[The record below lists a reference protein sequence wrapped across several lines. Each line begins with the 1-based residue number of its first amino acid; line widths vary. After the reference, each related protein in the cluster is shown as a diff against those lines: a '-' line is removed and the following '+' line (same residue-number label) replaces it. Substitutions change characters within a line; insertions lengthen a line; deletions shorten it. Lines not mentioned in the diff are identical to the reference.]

1 MEALLERMQNQ
12 GHGGRGFLTS
22 CEAELQE
29 LMKQIDI
36 MVAHKKSEW
45 EGQTQALETCLEIR
59 DHELSSVKTL
69 LAEKHKEVGRLR
81 QQLEHTEQDKQGMAV
96 EYEQQL
102 KKFQEELGRLKRS
115 YEKLQ
120 KKQLKEAR
128 EGPKCQGDDR
138 SEVSRLTKKIEE
150 FRQKSLDW
158 EKQRLLYQQQ
168 VASLEAQRKA
178 LAEQSELIQQTQLTN
193 RKQVLES
200 VQLASQSEIQH
211 LTSKLERA
219 NDTICANELEVERLN
234 MRVDDLTGASQKI
247 LEDHQRVQEELG
259 HSKKMLE
266 VLQEEKLELRVTLQS
281 QEDFIKS
288 SKMHQEQL
296 QKELASITETLH
308 SKELLISLGAINAR
322 CIQLSKEQMEKC
334 KELRVME
341 EHHCQAKAEIKKLK
355 EQLSQAEQTHNSELE
370 GMKKEIS
377 QLTQALHQRDIA
389 IASASGS
396 TSDME
401 QRMRMEIERI
411 ERKAMEHRPWDPET
425 GMIRA
430 RDWRAS
436 QESFLTLLC
445 PPAAS
450 CFPDQ
455 TCCHYLSF
463 LLKGVWKRISEHGLS
478 EEDPVVAAYGAL
490 ALSRLSAV
498 WRERGREAF
507 LEQRGT
513 FDNLYLIKVILVQLE
528 TLRLENRHL
537 SEMLQKVES
546 SVLGAKDVPVTDIQ
560 ESYTTALNKLESE
573 NQQLQKD
580 LAETR
585 AKLEFSTQVCRD
597 KYESIVQQMQSK
609 VTEIKD
615 TECRRTQELQHKH
628 EEERRKLQARLEKTI
643 QHYKGEIQTL
653 KAQHVLPGMGAVS
666 GAAGGLSPHI
676 SRSSSKESLSSD
688 SLLGADPLPPV
699 LDGKQDF
706 TDDASRESVSSQQRE
721 LVPLCPL
728 PTAPI
733 GSIAARFLEEE
744 EVRSQHILERL
755 DAHIEELKRESER
768 TVKQFTRQK

>member
-1 MEALLERMQNQ
+1 MEALLERMQRQ

-45 EGQTQALETCLEIR
+45 EGQTQALETCLEVR
-59 DHELSSVKTL
+59 EQELSSTRTL
-69 LAEKHKEVGRLR
+69 LDEKHKEVGRLR
-81 QQLEHTEQDKQGMAV
+81 QQLEHMEQVKQGLAV

-128 EGPKCQGDDR
+128 EGPKSQGDDR
-138 SEVSRLTKKIEE
+138 SEVNRLTKKIEE

-158 EKQRLLYQQQ
+158 EKQRLLYHQQ

-178 LAEQSELIQQTQLTN
+178 LAEQSELIQTQLTN

-234 MRVDDLTGASQKI
+234 MRVDDLTRANEKI
-247 LEDHQRVQEELG
+247 LEDQQRVQEELG
-259 HSKKMLE
+259 HAKKMLE
-266 VLQEEKLELRVTLQS
+266 VLQEEKLELRITLQS

-288 SKMHQEQL
+288 SERQQEQL
-296 QKELASITETLH
+296 QKELANITEALH
-308 SKELLISLGAINAR
+308 SKELLIRSLEEHLREKRLSQEFPHLGPELEHVLLQLDLAQKNEKNLQSEVAHLEGSLGAVNAR
-322 CIQLSKEQMEKC
+322 CIQLSEELTEKC

-341 EHHCQAKAEIKKLK
+341 EHHCQAKAEINKLE
-355 EQLSQAEQTHNSELE
+355 EQLSQADQTHNSELE

-377 QLTQALHQRDIA
+377 QLTQELHQRDIA

-401 QRMRMEIERI
+401 QRLRMEIERA
-411 ERKAMEHRPWDPET
+411 ERKAVEHR
-425 GMIRA
+425 
-430 RDWRAS
+430 
-436 QESFLTLLC
+436 
-445 PPAAS
+445 
-450 CFPDQ
+450 
-455 TCCHYLSF
+455 
-463 LLKGVWKRISEHGLS
+463 
-478 EEDPVVAAYGAL
+478 
-490 ALSRLSAV
+490 
-498 WRERGREAF
+498 
-507 LEQRGT
+507 
-513 FDNLYLIKVILVQLE
+513 VILVQLE

-537 SEMLQKVES
+537 SEMLQK
-546 SVLGAKDVPVTDIQ
+546 AKDVSLSDIR

-597 KYESIVQQMQSK
+597 KYESIMQQMQSK

-615 TECRRTQELQHKH
+615 IECRRTQELQHKH

-643 QHYKGEIQTL
+643 QHYKEVIQTL
-653 KAQHVLPGMGAVS
+653 KAQHMSSGMGAVS
-666 GAAGGLSPHI
+666 SAAGGLTPHI
-676 SRSSSKESLSSD
+676 SRSNSQESLSSD

-699 LDGKQDF
+699 SDGKKDF
-706 TDDASRESVSSQQRE
+706 TDDASRESVSSQRRE

-768 TVKQFTRQK
+768 TVKQFTHHK

>member
-308 SKELLISLGAINAR
+308 SKELLIRSLEEHLHEKQLSQEFPELEHVLLQLDLAQKNEKNLQSEVARLEGSLGAINAR

-411 ERKAMEHRPWDPET
+411 ERKAMEHR
-425 GMIRA
+425 
-430 RDWRAS
+430 
-436 QESFLTLLC
+436 
-445 PPAAS
+445 
-450 CFPDQ
+450 
-455 TCCHYLSF
+455 
-463 LLKGVWKRISEHGLS
+463 
-478 EEDPVVAAYGAL
+478 
-490 ALSRLSAV
+490 
-498 WRERGREAF
+498 
-507 LEQRGT
+507 
-513 FDNLYLIKVILVQLE
+513 VILVQLE

-537 SEMLQKVES
+537 SEMLQK
-546 SVLGAKDVPVTDIQ
+546 AKDVPVTDIQ

>member
-102 KKFQEELGRLKRS
+102 KKFQEE
-115 YEKLQ
+115 
-120 KKQLKEAR
+120 
-128 EGPKCQGDDR
+128 
-138 SEVSRLTKKIEE
+138 
-150 FRQKSLDW
+150 
-158 EKQRLLYQQQ
+158 
-168 VASLEAQRKA
+168 
-178 LAEQSELIQQTQLTN
+178 QTQLTN

-308 SKELLISLGAINAR
+308 SKELLIRSLEEHLHEKQLSQEFPELEHVLLQLDLAQKNEKNLQSEVARLEGSLGAINAR

-411 ERKAMEHRPWDPET
+411 ERKAVEHRPWDPET

-513 FDNLYLIKVILVQLE
+513 FDNLYLIK
-528 TLRLENRHL
+528 
-537 SEMLQKVES
+537 
-546 SVLGAKDVPVTDIQ
+546 AKDVPVTDIQ

>member
-1 MEALLERMQNQ
+1 MEALLERMQKQ
-12 GHGGRGFLTS
+12 GHGGGFLTS

-45 EGQTQALETCLEIR
+45 EGQAQALETCLQIR

-69 LAEKHKEVGRLR
+69 LDEKRKEVGRLR

-128 EGPKCQGDDR
+128 ESPKRQGDDR

-234 MRVDDLTGASQKI
+234 MRVDDLAGASQKI

-266 VLQEEKLELRVTLQS
+266 VLQEEKLELRVTLES

-296 QKELASITETLH
+296 QKELASITETLR
-308 SKELLISLGAINAR
+308 SKELLIRSLEEHLHGKQLSQEFQELEHVLLQLDLAQKNEKNLQSEVARLEGSLGAINAR
-322 CIQLSKEQMEKC
+322 CIQLSKELMEKC

-355 EQLSQAEQTHNSELE
+355 EQLFQAEQTHNSELE

-396 TSDME
+396 TYDME

-411 ERKAMEHRPWDPET
+411 ERKAVEHR
-425 GMIRA
+425 
-430 RDWRAS
+430 
-436 QESFLTLLC
+436 
-445 PPAAS
+445 
-450 CFPDQ
+450 
-455 TCCHYLSF
+455 
-463 LLKGVWKRISEHGLS
+463 
-478 EEDPVVAAYGAL
+478 
-490 ALSRLSAV
+490 
-498 WRERGREAF
+498 
-507 LEQRGT
+507 
-513 FDNLYLIKVILVQLE
+513 VILVQLE

-560 ESYTTALNKLESE
+560 ESYTTALNKLEAE

-580 LAETR
+580 LAETK

-609 VTEIKD
+609 VAEIKD
-615 TECRRTQELQHKH
+615 TESRRTQELQHKH

-643 QHYKGEIQTL
+643 QHYKGVIQTL
-653 KAQHVLPGMGAVS
+653 KAQHVSPGMGAVS

-688 SLLGADPLPPV
+688 SLLGAEPLPPV
-699 LDGKQDF
+699 LDGEQDF

-721 LVPLCPL
+721 IVPLCPL

>member
-1 MEALLERMQNQ
+1 
-12 GHGGRGFLTS
+12 
-22 CEAELQE
+22 
-29 LMKQIDI
+29 
-36 MVAHKKSEW
+36 
-45 EGQTQALETCLEIR
+45 
-59 DHELSSVKTL
+59 
-69 LAEKHKEVGRLR
+69 
-81 QQLEHTEQDKQGMAV
+81 MAV

-128 EGPKCQGDDR
+128 ESPKRQGDDR

-234 MRVDDLTGASQKI
+234 MRVDDLAGASQKI

-266 VLQEEKLELRVTLQS
+266 VLQEEKLELRVTLES

-296 QKELASITETLH
+296 QKELASITETLR
-308 SKELLISLGAINAR
+308 SKELLIRSLEEHLHGKQLSQEFQELEHVLLQLDLAQKNEKNLQSEVARLEGSLGAINAR
-322 CIQLSKEQMEKC
+322 CIQLSKELMEKC

-355 EQLSQAEQTHNSELE
+355 EQLFQAEQTHNSELE

-396 TSDME
+396 TYDME

-411 ERKAMEHRPWDPET
+411 ERKAVEHR
-425 GMIRA
+425 
-430 RDWRAS
+430 
-436 QESFLTLLC
+436 
-445 PPAAS
+445 
-450 CFPDQ
+450 
-455 TCCHYLSF
+455 
-463 LLKGVWKRISEHGLS
+463 
-478 EEDPVVAAYGAL
+478 
-490 ALSRLSAV
+490 
-498 WRERGREAF
+498 
-507 LEQRGT
+507 
-513 FDNLYLIKVILVQLE
+513 VILVQLE

-560 ESYTTALNKLESE
+560 ESYTTALNKLEAE

-580 LAETR
+580 LAETK

-609 VTEIKD
+609 VAEIKD
-615 TECRRTQELQHKH
+615 TESRRTQELQHKH

-643 QHYKGEIQTL
+643 QHYKGVIQTL
-653 KAQHVLPGMGAVS
+653 KAQHVSPGMGAVS

-688 SLLGADPLPPV
+688 SLLGAEPLPPV
-699 LDGKQDF
+699 LDGEQDF

-721 LVPLCPL
+721 IVPLCPL

>member
-178 LAEQSELIQQTQLTN
+178 LAEQSELIQTQLTN

-308 SKELLISLGAINAR
+308 SKELLIRSLEEHLHEKQLSQEFPELEHVLLQLDLAQKNEKNLQSEVARLEGSLGAVNAR

-411 ERKAMEHRPWDPET
+411 ERKAVEHR
-425 GMIRA
+425 
-430 RDWRAS
+430 
-436 QESFLTLLC
+436 
-445 PPAAS
+445 
-450 CFPDQ
+450 
-455 TCCHYLSF
+455 
-463 LLKGVWKRISEHGLS
+463 
-478 EEDPVVAAYGAL
+478 
-490 ALSRLSAV
+490 
-498 WRERGREAF
+498 
-507 LEQRGT
+507 
-513 FDNLYLIKVILVQLE
+513 VILVQLE

-585 AKLEFSTQVCRD
+585 AKLEFSTQACRD

>member
-1 MEALLERMQNQ
+1 MMAEIITHPLDSRSWGFKENNNYNETPDKIMTVGNTASCFRKVCQRGRDFVMEALLERMQKQ

-45 EGQTQALETCLEIR
+45 EGQAQALETCLQIR

-69 LAEKHKEVGRLR
+69 LDEKRKEVGRLR

-128 EGPKCQGDDR
+128 ESPKRQGDDR

-234 MRVDDLTGASQKI
+234 MRVDDLAGASQKI

-266 VLQEEKLELRVTLQS
+266 VLQEEKLELRVTLES

-296 QKELASITETLH
+296 QKELASITETLR
-308 SKELLISLGAINAR
+308 SKELLIRSLEEHLHGKQLSQEFQELEHVLLQLDLAQKNEKNLQSEVARLEGSLGAINAR
-322 CIQLSKEQMEKC
+322 CIQLSKELMEKC

-341 EHHCQAKAEIKKLK
+341 EHHCQAKAEIKK
-355 EQLSQAEQTHNSELE
+355 
-370 GMKKEIS
+370 
-377 QLTQALHQRDIA
+377 
-389 IASASGS
+389 
-396 TSDME
+396 
-401 QRMRMEIERI
+401 
-411 ERKAMEHRPWDPET
+411 
-425 GMIRA
+425 
-430 RDWRAS
+430 
-436 QESFLTLLC
+436 
-445 PPAAS
+445 
-450 CFPDQ
+450 
-455 TCCHYLSF
+455 
-463 LLKGVWKRISEHGLS
+463 
-478 EEDPVVAAYGAL
+478 
-490 ALSRLSAV
+490 
-498 WRERGREAF
+498 
-507 LEQRGT
+507 
-513 FDNLYLIKVILVQLE
+513 
-528 TLRLENRHL
+528 
-537 SEMLQKVES
+537 
-546 SVLGAKDVPVTDIQ
+546 AKDVPVTDIQ
-560 ESYTTALNKLESE
+560 ESYTTALNKLEAE

-580 LAETR
+580 LAETK

-609 VTEIKD
+609 VAEIKD
-615 TECRRTQELQHKH
+615 TESRRTQELQHKH

-643 QHYKGEIQTL
+643 QHYKGVIQTL
-653 KAQHVLPGMGAVS
+653 KAQHVSPGMGAVS

-688 SLLGADPLPPV
+688 SLLGAEPLPPV
-699 LDGKQDF
+699 LDGEQDF

-721 LVPLCPL
+721 IVPLCPL

>member
-1 MEALLERMQNQ
+1 MEALLERMQRQ

-59 DHELSSVKTL
+59 EQELSSVRTVL
-69 LAEKHKEVGRLR
+69 NEKHKEVGRLR
-81 QQLEHTEQDKQGMAV
+81 QQLEHTEQVKQGMAI

-128 EGPKCQGDDR
+128 EGPKSQGDDQ

-178 LAEQSELIQQTQLTN
+178 LTEQSELIQTQLTS

-200 VQLASQSEIQH
+200 LQLASQSEIQH
-211 LTSKLERA
+211 VTSKLERA

-234 MRVDDLTGASQKI
+234 MRVDDLTGANQKI
-247 LEDHQRVQEELG
+247 LEDHQSVQEELG

-288 SKMHQEQL
+288 SKMQQEQL
-296 QKELASITETLH
+296 QRELASITETLH
-308 SKELLISLGAINAR
+308 SKEFLIRSLEEHLREKHLSQEFPELEHVLLQLDLAQKNEKNLQSEVARLEGSLGAINAR
-322 CIQLSKEQMEKC
+322 CIQLSKELTEKC

-341 EHHCQAKAEIKKLK
+341 EYHCHAKAEITKLK

-377 QLTQALHQRDIA
+377 QLTQVLHQRDIA
-389 IASASGS
+389 IALASGS

-401 QRMRMEIERI
+401 QRMRMEIERA
-411 ERKAMEHRPWDPET
+411 ERKAVEHR
-425 GMIRA
+425 
-430 RDWRAS
+430 
-436 QESFLTLLC
+436 
-445 PPAAS
+445 
-450 CFPDQ
+450 
-455 TCCHYLSF
+455 
-463 LLKGVWKRISEHGLS
+463 
-478 EEDPVVAAYGAL
+478 
-490 ALSRLSAV
+490 
-498 WRERGREAF
+498 
-507 LEQRGT
+507 
-513 FDNLYLIKVILVQLE
+513 
-528 TLRLENRHL
+528 
-537 SEMLQKVES
+537 
-546 SVLGAKDVPVTDIQ
+546 AKDVPVTDIQ

-585 AKLEFSTQVCRD
+585 AKLELSTQVCRD
-597 KYESIVQQMQSK
+597 KYESIMQQMQSK
-609 VTEIKD
+609 VTEMKD

-653 KAQHVLPGMGAVS
+653 KAQYVSPGMGAVS
-666 GAAGGLSPHI
+666 GEAGGSSPHI

-706 TDDASRESVSSQQRE
+706 TDDAYRKSVSSQRRE

-728 PTAPI
+728 PKAPI

-744 EVRSQHILERL
+744 EVRSQRILERL

-768 TVKQFTRQK
+768 TVKQFTHEK

>member
-308 SKELLISLGAINAR
+308 SKELLIRSLEEHLHEKQLSQEFPELEHVLLQLDLAQKNEKNLQSEVARLEGSLGAVNAR

-411 ERKAMEHRPWDPET
+411 ERKAVEHR
-425 GMIRA
+425 
-430 RDWRAS
+430 
-436 QESFLTLLC
+436 
-445 PPAAS
+445 
-450 CFPDQ
+450 
-455 TCCHYLSF
+455 
-463 LLKGVWKRISEHGLS
+463 
-478 EEDPVVAAYGAL
+478 
-490 ALSRLSAV
+490 
-498 WRERGREAF
+498 
-507 LEQRGT
+507 
-513 FDNLYLIKVILVQLE
+513 VILVQLE

-585 AKLEFSTQVCRD
+585 AKLEFSTQACRD

>member
-308 SKELLISLGAINAR
+308 SKELLIRSLEEHLHEKQLSQEFPELEHVLLQLDLAQKNEKNLQSEVARLEGSLGAINAR

-411 ERKAMEHRPWDPET
+411 ERKAVEHR
-425 GMIRA
+425 
-430 RDWRAS
+430 
-436 QESFLTLLC
+436 
-445 PPAAS
+445 
-450 CFPDQ
+450 
-455 TCCHYLSF
+455 
-463 LLKGVWKRISEHGLS
+463 
-478 EEDPVVAAYGAL
+478 
-490 ALSRLSAV
+490 
-498 WRERGREAF
+498 
-507 LEQRGT
+507 
-513 FDNLYLIKVILVQLE
+513 VILVQLE

-585 AKLEFSTQVCRD
+585 AKLEFSTQACRD

-653 KAQHVLPGMGAVS
+653 KAQHVSPGMGAVS

>member
-1 MEALLERMQNQ
+1 MEALLERMQRQ

-59 DHELSSVKTL
+59 DQELSSVRTL
-69 LAEKHKEVGRLR
+69 LDEKHKEVGRLR
-81 QQLEHTEQDKQGMAV
+81 QQLEHTEQVQQGTVV

-128 EGPKCQGDDR
+128 EGPKSHGDDQ

-178 LAEQSELIQQTQLTN
+178 LTEQSELIQTQLTN

-234 MRVDDLTGASQKI
+234 MRVDDLTGANQKI

-266 VLQEEKLELRVTLQS
+266 VLQEEKFELRVTLQS

-308 SKELLISLGAINAR
+308 SKELLIRSLEEHLREKQLSQAFPELEHVLLQLDLAQKNEKNLQSEVARLEGSLGAINAR
-322 CIQLSKEQMEKC
+322 CVQLSKELTEKC
-334 KELRVME
+334 KELRVTE
-341 EHHCQAKAEIKKLK
+341 EHHCLAKAEIKKLK
-355 EQLSQAEQTHNSELE
+355 EQLSQAEQTHSSELE

-377 QLTQALHQRDIA
+377 QLTQVLHQRDIA

-401 QRMRMEIERI
+401 QRMRMEIERA
-411 ERKAMEHRPWDPET
+411 ERKAVEHR
-425 GMIRA
+425 
-430 RDWRAS
+430 
-436 QESFLTLLC
+436 
-445 PPAAS
+445 
-450 CFPDQ
+450 
-455 TCCHYLSF
+455 
-463 LLKGVWKRISEHGLS
+463 
-478 EEDPVVAAYGAL
+478 
-490 ALSRLSAV
+490 
-498 WRERGREAF
+498 
-507 LEQRGT
+507 
-513 FDNLYLIKVILVQLE
+513 VILVHLE

-585 AKLEFSTQVCRD
+585 AKLELSTQVCWD
-597 KYESIVQQMQSK
+597 KYESIMQQMQSK

-643 QHYKGEIQTL
+643 QYYKGEIQNL
-653 KAQHVLPGMGAVS
+653 KTHHVLPGMGAVS
-666 GAAGGLSPHI
+666 GTSGGSNPHV

-688 SLLGADPLPPV
+688 LLPGTDPLPPV

-706 TDDASRESVSSQQRE
+706 TDDASRKSVSSQRRE

-744 EVRSQHILERL
+744 EVRSQRILERL

-768 TVKQFTRQK
+768 TVKQFTHPK

>member
-1 MEALLERMQNQ
+1 MEALLERMQRQ

-59 DHELSSVKTL
+59 DQELSSVRTL
-69 LAEKHKEVGRLR
+69 LDEKHKEVGRLR
-81 QQLEHTEQDKQGMAV
+81 QQLEHTEQVQQGMVV

-128 EGPKCQGDDR
+128 EGPKSHGDDR

-178 LAEQSELIQQTQLTN
+178 LTEQSELIQQTQLTN
-193 RKQVLES
+193 RKQMLES

-234 MRVDDLTGASQKI
+234 MRVDDLTGANQKI

-296 QKELASITETLH
+296 HKELASVTETLH
-308 SKELLISLGAINAR
+308 SKELLTRSLEEHLREKWLSQEFPELEHVLLQLDLAQKNEKNLQSEVARLEGSLGVINAR
-322 CIQLSKEQMEKC
+322 CIQLSKELTEKC
-334 KELRVME
+334 KELQVME
-341 EHHCQAKAEIKKLK
+341 EHHCLAKAEIKKLK
-355 EQLSQAEQTHNSELE
+355 EQLSQAEQTHSSELE

-377 QLTQALHQRDIA
+377 QLTQVLHQRDIA
-389 IASASGS
+389 IASSSGS

-401 QRMRMEIERI
+401 QRMRTEIERA
-411 ERKAMEHRPWDPET
+411 ERKAVEHR
-425 GMIRA
+425 
-430 RDWRAS
+430 
-436 QESFLTLLC
+436 
-445 PPAAS
+445 
-450 CFPDQ
+450 
-455 TCCHYLSF
+455 
-463 LLKGVWKRISEHGLS
+463 
-478 EEDPVVAAYGAL
+478 
-490 ALSRLSAV
+490 
-498 WRERGREAF
+498 
-507 LEQRGT
+507 
-513 FDNLYLIKVILVQLE
+513 
-528 TLRLENRHL
+528 
-537 SEMLQKVES
+537 
-546 SVLGAKDVPVTDIQ
+546 AKDVHVTDIQ

-573 NQQLQKD
+573 NQQLQKN

-585 AKLEFSTQVCRD
+585 AKLELSTQVCRD

-628 EEERRKLQARLEKTI
+628 EEEKRKLQARLEKTI
-643 QHYKGEIQTL
+643 QHYKGEIQNL
-653 KAQHVLPGMGAVS
+653 KAHHVLPGMGAVS
-666 GAAGGLSPHI
+666 DASGGSNPHV

-688 SLLGADPLPPV
+688 SLLGTDPLSPV

-706 TDDASRESVSSQQRE
+706 TDDTSRKSVSSQRRE

-744 EVRSQHILERL
+744 EVRSQRILERL

-768 TVKQFTRQK
+768 TVKQFTHQK

>member
-102 KKFQEELGRLKRS
+102 KKFQEE
-115 YEKLQ
+115 
-120 KKQLKEAR
+120 
-128 EGPKCQGDDR
+128 
-138 SEVSRLTKKIEE
+138 
-150 FRQKSLDW
+150 
-158 EKQRLLYQQQ
+158 
-168 VASLEAQRKA
+168 
-178 LAEQSELIQQTQLTN
+178 TQLTN

-308 SKELLISLGAINAR
+308 SKELLIRSLEEHLHEKQLSQEFPELEHVLLQLDLAQKNEKNLQSEVARLEGSLGAINAR

-411 ERKAMEHRPWDPET
+411 ERKAVEHRPWDPET

-513 FDNLYLIKVILVQLE
+513 FDNLYLIK
-528 TLRLENRHL
+528 
-537 SEMLQKVES
+537 
-546 SVLGAKDVPVTDIQ
+546 AKDVPVTDIQ

>member
-308 SKELLISLGAINAR
+308 SKELLIRSLEEHLHEKQLSQEFPELEHVLLQLDLAQKNEKNLQSEVARLEGSLGAVNAR

-411 ERKAMEHRPWDPET
+411 ERKAVEHR
-425 GMIRA
+425 
-430 RDWRAS
+430 
-436 QESFLTLLC
+436 
-445 PPAAS
+445 
-450 CFPDQ
+450 
-455 TCCHYLSF
+455 
-463 LLKGVWKRISEHGLS
+463 
-478 EEDPVVAAYGAL
+478 
-490 ALSRLSAV
+490 
-498 WRERGREAF
+498 
-507 LEQRGT
+507 
-513 FDNLYLIKVILVQLE
+513 VILVQLE

-537 SEMLQKVES
+537 SEMLQK
-546 SVLGAKDVPVTDIQ
+546 AKDVPVTDIQ

-585 AKLEFSTQVCRD
+585 AKLEFSTQACRD

>member
-1 MEALLERMQNQ
+1 MTSCQRGRDLVMEALLERMQNQ

-308 SKELLISLGAINAR
+308 SKELLIRSLEEHLHEKQLSQEFPELEHVLLQLDLAQKNEKNLQSEVARLEGSLGAINAR

-411 ERKAMEHRPWDPET
+411 ERKAVEHR
-425 GMIRA
+425 
-430 RDWRAS
+430 
-436 QESFLTLLC
+436 
-445 PPAAS
+445 
-450 CFPDQ
+450 
-455 TCCHYLSF
+455 
-463 LLKGVWKRISEHGLS
+463 
-478 EEDPVVAAYGAL
+478 
-490 ALSRLSAV
+490 
-498 WRERGREAF
+498 
-507 LEQRGT
+507 
-513 FDNLYLIKVILVQLE
+513 VILVQLE

-585 AKLEFSTQVCRD
+585 AKLEFSTQACRD

-653 KAQHVLPGMGAVS
+653 KAQHVSPGMGAVS

>member
-12 GHGGRGFLTS
+12 GHGGGFLTS

-102 KKFQEELGRLKRS
+102 KKFQEE
-115 YEKLQ
+115 
-120 KKQLKEAR
+120 
-128 EGPKCQGDDR
+128 
-138 SEVSRLTKKIEE
+138 
-150 FRQKSLDW
+150 
-158 EKQRLLYQQQ
+158 
-168 VASLEAQRKA
+168 
-178 LAEQSELIQQTQLTN
+178 TQLTN

-308 SKELLISLGAINAR
+308 SKELLIRSLEEHLHEKQLSQEFPELEHVLLQLDLAQKNEKNLQSEVARLEGSLGAINAR

-411 ERKAMEHRPWDPET
+411 ERKAVEHR
-425 GMIRA
+425 
-430 RDWRAS
+430 
-436 QESFLTLLC
+436 
-445 PPAAS
+445 
-450 CFPDQ
+450 
-455 TCCHYLSF
+455 
-463 LLKGVWKRISEHGLS
+463 
-478 EEDPVVAAYGAL
+478 
-490 ALSRLSAV
+490 
-498 WRERGREAF
+498 
-507 LEQRGT
+507 
-513 FDNLYLIKVILVQLE
+513 
-528 TLRLENRHL
+528 
-537 SEMLQKVES
+537 
-546 SVLGAKDVPVTDIQ
+546 AKDVPVTDIQ

>member
-308 SKELLISLGAINAR
+308 SKELLIRSLEEHLHEKQLSQEFPELEHVLLQLDLAQKNEKNLQSEVARLEGSLGAINAR

-341 EHHCQAKAEIKKLK
+341 EHHCQAKAEIKK
-355 EQLSQAEQTHNSELE
+355 
-370 GMKKEIS
+370 
-377 QLTQALHQRDIA
+377 
-389 IASASGS
+389 
-396 TSDME
+396 
-401 QRMRMEIERI
+401 
-411 ERKAMEHRPWDPET
+411 PWDPET

-513 FDNLYLIKVILVQLE
+513 FDNLYLIK
-528 TLRLENRHL
+528 
-537 SEMLQKVES
+537 
-546 SVLGAKDVPVTDIQ
+546 AKDVPVTDIQ

>member
-308 SKELLISLGAINAR
+308 SKELLIRSLEEHLHEKQLSQEFPELEHVLLQLDLAQKNEKNLQSEVARLEGSLGAINAR

-341 EHHCQAKAEIKKLK
+341 EHHCQAKAEIKK
-355 EQLSQAEQTHNSELE
+355 
-370 GMKKEIS
+370 
-377 QLTQALHQRDIA
+377 
-389 IASASGS
+389 
-396 TSDME
+396 
-401 QRMRMEIERI
+401 
-411 ERKAMEHRPWDPET
+411 
-425 GMIRA
+425 
-430 RDWRAS
+430 
-436 QESFLTLLC
+436 
-445 PPAAS
+445 
-450 CFPDQ
+450 
-455 TCCHYLSF
+455 
-463 LLKGVWKRISEHGLS
+463 
-478 EEDPVVAAYGAL
+478 
-490 ALSRLSAV
+490 
-498 WRERGREAF
+498 
-507 LEQRGT
+507 
-513 FDNLYLIKVILVQLE
+513 VILVQLE

-537 SEMLQKVES
+537 SEMLQK
-546 SVLGAKDVPVTDIQ
+546 AKDVPVTDIQ

>member
-1 MEALLERMQNQ
+1 MEALLERMQRQ

-59 DHELSSVKTL
+59 DQELSSVRTL
-69 LAEKHKEVGRLR
+69 LDEKHKEVGRLR
-81 QQLEHTEQDKQGMAV
+81 QQLEHTEQVQQGMVV

-128 EGPKCQGDDR
+128 EGPKSHGDDR

-150 FRQKSLDW
+150 FRQKALDW

-178 LAEQSELIQQTQLTN
+178 LTEQSELMQQTQLTN
-193 RKQVLES
+193 RKQMLES

-234 MRVDDLTGASQKI
+234 MRVDDLTGANQKI

-296 QKELASITETLH
+296 HKELASVTETLH
-308 SKELLISLGAINAR
+308 SKELLTRSLEEHLREKWLSQEFPELEHVLLQLDLAQKNEKNLQSEVARLEGSLGVINAR
-322 CIQLSKEQMEKC
+322 CIQLSKELTEKC
-334 KELRVME
+334 KELRVTE
-341 EHHCQAKAEIKKLK
+341 EHHCLAKAEIKKLK
-355 EQLSQAEQTHNSELE
+355 EQLSQAEQTHSSELE

-377 QLTQALHQRDIA
+377 QLTQVLHQRDIA
-389 IASASGS
+389 IASSSGS

-401 QRMRMEIERI
+401 QRMRMEIERA
-411 ERKAMEHRPWDPET
+411 ERKAVEHR
-425 GMIRA
+425 
-430 RDWRAS
+430 
-436 QESFLTLLC
+436 
-445 PPAAS
+445 
-450 CFPDQ
+450 
-455 TCCHYLSF
+455 
-463 LLKGVWKRISEHGLS
+463 
-478 EEDPVVAAYGAL
+478 
-490 ALSRLSAV
+490 
-498 WRERGREAF
+498 
-507 LEQRGT
+507 
-513 FDNLYLIKVILVQLE
+513 
-528 TLRLENRHL
+528 
-537 SEMLQKVES
+537 
-546 SVLGAKDVPVTDIQ
+546 AKDVHVTDIQ

-573 NQQLQKD
+573 NQQLQKN

-585 AKLEFSTQVCRD
+585 AKLELSTQVCRD

-615 TECRRTQELQHKH
+615 TECRFMRSVLLSRRTQELQHKH
-628 EEERRKLQARLEKTI
+628 EEEKRKLQARLEKTI
-643 QHYKGEIQTL
+643 QHYKGEIQNL
-653 KAQHVLPGMGAVS
+653 KAHHVLPGMGAVS
-666 GAAGGLSPHI
+666 DASGGSNPHV

-688 SLLGADPLPPV
+688 SLPGTDPLSPV

-706 TDDASRESVSSQQRE
+706 TDDTSRKSVSSQRRE

-744 EVRSQHILERL
+744 EVRSQRILERL

-768 TVKQFTRQK
+768 TVKQFTHQK

>member
-341 EHHCQAKAEIKKLK
+341 EHHCQAKAEIKK
-355 EQLSQAEQTHNSELE
+355 
-370 GMKKEIS
+370 
-377 QLTQALHQRDIA
+377 
-389 IASASGS
+389 
-396 TSDME
+396 
-401 QRMRMEIERI
+401 
-411 ERKAMEHRPWDPET
+411 PWDPET

-513 FDNLYLIKVILVQLE
+513 FDNLYLIK
-528 TLRLENRHL
+528 
-537 SEMLQKVES
+537 
-546 SVLGAKDVPVTDIQ
+546 AKDVPVTDIQ

>member
-1 MEALLERMQNQ
+1 MEALLERMQKQ

-45 EGQTQALETCLEIR
+45 EGQTQALEACLEIR

-308 SKELLISLGAINAR
+308 SKELLIRSLEEHLHEKQLSQEFPELEHVLLQLDLAQKNEKNLQSEVARLEGSLGAINAR
-322 CIQLSKEQMEKC
+322 CIQLSKELMEKC

-341 EHHCQAKAEIKKLK
+341 EHHCQAKAEIKK
-355 EQLSQAEQTHNSELE
+355 
-370 GMKKEIS
+370 
-377 QLTQALHQRDIA
+377 
-389 IASASGS
+389 
-396 TSDME
+396 
-401 QRMRMEIERI
+401 
-411 ERKAMEHRPWDPET
+411 
-425 GMIRA
+425 
-430 RDWRAS
+430 
-436 QESFLTLLC
+436 
-445 PPAAS
+445 
-450 CFPDQ
+450 
-455 TCCHYLSF
+455 
-463 LLKGVWKRISEHGLS
+463 
-478 EEDPVVAAYGAL
+478 
-490 ALSRLSAV
+490 
-498 WRERGREAF
+498 
-507 LEQRGT
+507 
-513 FDNLYLIKVILVQLE
+513 
-528 TLRLENRHL
+528 
-537 SEMLQKVES
+537 
-546 SVLGAKDVPVTDIQ
+546 AKDVPVTDIQ
-560 ESYTTALNKLESE
+560 ESYNTALNKLESE

-585 AKLEFSTQVCRD
+585 AKLEFSTQVSRD

-653 KAQHVLPGMGAVS
+653 KAQHVSPGMSAVS

-676 SRSSSKESLSSD
+676 SRSCSKESLSSD

>member
-1 MEALLERMQNQ
+1 MEALLERMQKQ

-45 EGQTQALETCLEIR
+45 EGQTQALETCLQIR

-69 LAEKHKEVGRLR
+69 LDEKRKEVGRLR
-81 QQLEHTEQDKQGMAV
+81 QQLEHMEQDKQGMAV

-128 EGPKCQGDDR
+128 EGPKRQGDDR
-138 SEVSRLTKKIEE
+138 SEVSRLTKKIE
-150 FRQKSLDW
+150 
-158 EKQRLLYQQQ
+158 
-168 VASLEAQRKA
+168 
-178 LAEQSELIQQTQLTN
+178 TQLTN

-211 LTSKLERA
+211 LASKLERA

-308 SKELLISLGAINAR
+308 SKELLIRSLEEHLHEKQLSQEFPELEHVLLQLDLAQKNEKNLQSEVARLEGSLGAINAR
-322 CIQLSKEQMEKC
+322 CIQLSKELMEKC

-401 QRMRMEIERI
+401 QRMRMEIERL
-411 ERKAMEHRPWDPET
+411 ERKAVEHR
-425 GMIRA
+425 
-430 RDWRAS
+430 
-436 QESFLTLLC
+436 
-445 PPAAS
+445 
-450 CFPDQ
+450 
-455 TCCHYLSF
+455 
-463 LLKGVWKRISEHGLS
+463 
-478 EEDPVVAAYGAL
+478 
-490 ALSRLSAV
+490 
-498 WRERGREAF
+498 
-507 LEQRGT
+507 
-513 FDNLYLIKVILVQLE
+513 VILVQLE

-546 SVLGAKDVPVTDIQ
+546 SVLGAKDVPVADIQ
-560 ESYTTALNKLESE
+560 ESYTTALNKLEAE

-580 LAETR
+580 LAETK
-585 AKLEFSTQVCRD
+585 AKLEFSTQICRD
-597 KYESIVQQMQSK
+597 KCESIMQQMQSK

-615 TECRRTQELQHKH
+615 TESRRTQELQHKH

-653 KAQHVLPGMGAVS
+653 KAQHVSPGMGAVS

-688 SLLGADPLPPV
+688 SLLGADPLPPA

-721 LVPLCPL
+721 VVPLCPL

>member
-102 KKFQEELGRLKRS
+102 KKFQEE
-115 YEKLQ
+115 
-120 KKQLKEAR
+120 
-128 EGPKCQGDDR
+128 
-138 SEVSRLTKKIEE
+138 E

-178 LAEQSELIQQTQLTN
+178 LAEQSELIQTQLTN

-308 SKELLISLGAINAR
+308 SKELLIRSLEEHLHEKQLSQEFPELEHVLLQLDLAQKNEKNLQSEVARLEGSLGAINAR

-411 ERKAMEHRPWDPET
+411 ERKAVEHRPWDPET

-513 FDNLYLIKVILVQLE
+513 FDNLYLIK
-528 TLRLENRHL
+528 
-537 SEMLQKVES
+537 
-546 SVLGAKDVPVTDIQ
+546 AKDVPVTDIQ

>member
-12 GHGGRGFLTS
+12 GHGGGFLTS

-178 LAEQSELIQQTQLTN
+178 LAEQSELIQTQLTN

-308 SKELLISLGAINAR
+308 SKELLIRSLEEHLHEKQLSQEFPELEHVLLQLDLAQKNEKNLQSEVARLEGSLGAINAR

-411 ERKAMEHRPWDPET
+411 ERKAMEHR
-425 GMIRA
+425 
-430 RDWRAS
+430 
-436 QESFLTLLC
+436 
-445 PPAAS
+445 
-450 CFPDQ
+450 
-455 TCCHYLSF
+455 
-463 LLKGVWKRISEHGLS
+463 
-478 EEDPVVAAYGAL
+478 
-490 ALSRLSAV
+490 
-498 WRERGREAF
+498 
-507 LEQRGT
+507 
-513 FDNLYLIKVILVQLE
+513 VILVQLE

-537 SEMLQKVES
+537 SEMLQK
-546 SVLGAKDVPVTDIQ
+546 AKDVPVTDIQ

>member
-1 MEALLERMQNQ
+1 
-12 GHGGRGFLTS
+12 
-22 CEAELQE
+22 
-29 LMKQIDI
+29 MKQIDI

-308 SKELLISLGAINAR
+308 SKELLIRSLEEHLHEKQLSQEFPELEHVLLQLDLAQKNEKNLQSEVARLEGSLGAINAR

-411 ERKAMEHRPWDPET
+411 ERKAVEHR
-425 GMIRA
+425 
-430 RDWRAS
+430 
-436 QESFLTLLC
+436 
-445 PPAAS
+445 
-450 CFPDQ
+450 
-455 TCCHYLSF
+455 
-463 LLKGVWKRISEHGLS
+463 
-478 EEDPVVAAYGAL
+478 
-490 ALSRLSAV
+490 
-498 WRERGREAF
+498 
-507 LEQRGT
+507 
-513 FDNLYLIKVILVQLE
+513 VILVQLE

-585 AKLEFSTQVCRD
+585 AKLEFSTQACRD

-653 KAQHVLPGMGAVS
+653 KAQHVSPGMGAVS